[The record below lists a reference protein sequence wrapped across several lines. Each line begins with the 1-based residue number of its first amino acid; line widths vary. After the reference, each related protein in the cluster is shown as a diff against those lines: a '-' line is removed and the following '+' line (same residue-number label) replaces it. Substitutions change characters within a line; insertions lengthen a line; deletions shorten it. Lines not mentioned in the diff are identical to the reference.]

1 MRELLALKKYF
12 KKYFWQILIGVI
24 ALVIIDLLQLFVPR
38 VLKLAIDALAQGRAT
53 PNLLGHYF
61 FLIMVIA
68 IGIAFGRFWWRYL
81 LIGSARR
88 IEKELREDFYNH
100 LTTLDTSFFDTHKT
114 GDLMAHAVND
124 INAIRMSIGF
134 GLVILVDI
142 FALGIASLVM
152 MILISPRLTLYSL
165 LPFPFIAFFSTY
177 FGRFIH
183 RLFEK
188 VQASFSDLTERVRE
202 NLSGI
207 RVVKL
212 FVQEDAEIEKFKKV
226 SQDYVDKN
234 MKLWKIL
241 ALFFPIIM
249 GLAGIGE
256 VIVLG
261 LGGRYVIIGAISVGS
276 FVAFM
281 VYLQM
286 LVWPMMA
293 IGRAINMFQR
303 GAASQGRL
311 NRIFRTTPTIKSGY
325 QSITNAEAK
334 IEFRDVTFTYSGKE
348 KPALSNINLVIEPGS
363 FIGITGP
370 IGSGKSSLVHLL
382 LRLYEPQHGVI
393 LLNGIDIKEY
403 KIDELRKRIAFVPQD
418 TFLFS
423 ESIKDNILFG
433 NQKASLQEVE
443 NVAKIAEIYDEIME
457 FPDKFETIVGERGIT
472 LSGGQKQR
480 IALARAL
487 ILKRPILI
495 LDDAFSAVDANT
507 EQKIVKNLKSE
518 MANRTTI
525 VISHRLFAI
534 KEAKLIVVL
543 DEGRIVE
550 RGTHQE
556 LIKQRGLY
564 YSIYKTQQLEMKLEK
579 ISAPPLSSPLKGE
592 DKGEGGSRT
601 VSK

>member
-12 KKYFWQILIGVI
+12 RKYSWQIIIGII
-24 ALVIIDLLQLFVPR
+24 ALIVIDLLQLFVPR
-38 VLKLAIDALAQGRAT
+38 VLKLAIDALAQGKAT
-53 PNLLGHYF
+53 PGLLGHYF
-61 FLIMVIA
+61 LLIMLIA
-68 IGIAFGRFWWRYL
+68 LGIAFGRFWWRYL

-100 LTTLDTSFFDTHKT
+100 LTTLDLNFFDTHKT

-152 MILISPRLTLYSL
+152 MILISPRLTFYAL
-165 LPFPFIAFFSTY
+165 LPFPLITFFSTY

-188 VQASFSDLTERVRE
+188 VQESFSNLTERVRE

-212 FVQEDAEIEKFKKV
+212 FVQEDSETEKFKIA

-234 MKLWKIL
+234 VKLWKIL

-249 GLAGIGE
+249 GLAGFGE

-286 LVWPMMA
+286 MVWPMMA

-311 NRIFRTTPTIKSGY
+311 NRIFRTMPAIKGGGKC
-325 QSITNAEAK
+325 ITEEK
-334 IEFRDVTFTYSGKE
+334 TRIEFKNVSFLYQGKE
-348 KPALSNINLVIEPGS
+348 KPAIKDIELEIEAGS
-363 FIGITGP
+363 FVGITGP

-382 LRLYEPQHGVI
+382 LRLYEPHNGVI
-393 LLNGIDIKEY
+393 LLNGVDIKEY
-403 KIDELRKRIAFVPQD
+403 KLDDLRRHIAFVPQD

-423 ESIKDNILFG
+423 ETIKENILFG
-433 NQKASLQEVE
+433 NQKADFKEVE
-443 NVAKIAEIYDEIME
+443 KVARIAEIYDEVME
-457 FPDKFETIVGERGIT
+457 FPQGFETIVGERGIT

-487 ILKRPILI
+487 ILKRPVLI
-495 LDDAFSAVDANT
+495 LDDAFSAVDAHT

-525 VISHRLFAI
+525 IISHRLFAI
-534 KEAKLIVVL
+534 KEAKMIVVL
-543 DEGRIVE
+543 DEGKIVE
-550 RGTHQE
+550 KGTHQE

-579 ISAPPLSSPLKGE
+579 I
-592 DKGEGGSRT
+592 
-601 VSK
+601 

>member
-12 KKYFWQILIGVI
+12 RRYSWQIIIGII
-24 ALVIIDLLQLFVPR
+24 ALIIIDLLQLFVPR
-38 VLKLAIDALAQGRAT
+38 VLKLAVDALAQGRAT
-53 PNLLGHYF
+53 MSLLGYYF
-61 FLIMVIA
+61 LLIMLIA

-100 LTTLDTSFFDTHKT
+100 LTTLDLSFFDTHKT

-142 FALGIASLVM
+142 FALGVASLVM
-152 MILISPRLTLYSL
+152 MIMISPRLTFYAL

-188 VQASFSDLTERVRE
+188 VQESFSNLTERVRE

-212 FVQEDAEIEKFKKV
+212 FVQEDAEIEKFKRT
-226 SQDYVDKN
+226 SEDYVNKN

-241 ALFFPIIM
+241 SLFFPIIM

-286 LVWPMMA
+286 MVWPMMA

-311 NRIFRTTPTIKSGY
+311 NRIFSIKP
-325 QSITNAEAK
+325 SIKGGEKNVSRDGAK
-334 IEFRDVTFTYSGKE
+334 IEYKNITFTYPGKE
-348 KPALSNINLVIEPGS
+348 KPALSNITLEIETGS

-382 LRLYEPQHGVI
+382 LRLYEPQDGTI
-393 LLNGIDIKEY
+393 FLNGIDIKEY
-403 KIDELRKRIAFVPQD
+403 NLAELRKSIAFVPQD

-423 ESIKDNILFG
+423 DTIKENILFG
-433 NQKASLQEVE
+433 NPRADMSDVE
-443 NVAKIAEIYDEIME
+443 NVARIAEIYDEVME
-457 FPDKFETIVGERGIT
+457 FPQGFETIVGERGIT

-487 ILKRPILI
+487 VLKRPILI

-518 MANRTTI
+518 LTNRTTI
-525 VISHRLFAI
+525 IISHRLFAI
-534 KEAKLIVVL
+534 KEAKMIIVL
-543 DEGRIVE
+543 DEGKIVE
-550 RGTHQE
+550 KGTHQE

-579 ISAPPLSSPLKGE
+579 I
-592 DKGEGGSRT
+592 
-601 VSK
+601 

>member
-1 MRELLALKKYF
+1 MRELLALRKYF
-12 KKYFWQILIGVI
+12 KKYFWQIFGGIV
-24 ALVIIDLLQLFVPR
+24 ALVIIDLLQLFIPQ
-38 VLKLAIDALAQGRAT
+38 VLKFAIDTLAQGRAT
-53 PNLLGHYF
+53 PGLLGYYF
-61 FLIMVIA
+61 LLIMIIA
-68 IGIAFGRFWWRYL
+68 VGIAFGRFWWRYL

-100 LTTLDTSFFDTHKT
+100 LTTLDVSFYDTHKT

-124 INAIRMSIGF
+124 INAVRMSIGF

-142 FALGIASLVM
+142 FALGISSLVM
-152 MILISPRLTLYSL
+152 MILISPRLTFYAL
-165 LPFPFIAFFSTY
+165 LPFPLITFFSTY

-188 VQASFSDLTERVRE
+188 VQESFSDLTERVRE

-212 FVQEDAEIEKFKKV
+212 FVQEDAETEKFSGA

-261 LGGRYVIIGAISVGS
+261 LGGSYVIIGAISVGS

-286 LVWPMMA
+286 MVWPMMA

-311 NRIFRTTPTIKSGY
+311 NRIFRTTPTIKSGDKTVPE
-325 QSITNAEAK
+325 IGAK
-334 IEFRDVTFTYSGKE
+334 IEFKSVSLIYQGKE
-348 KPALSNINLVIEPGS
+348 KPALKEVELEIETGS
-363 FIGITGP
+363 FVGVTGP

-382 LRLYEPQHGVI
+382 LRLYEPQSGVI
-393 LLNGIDIKEY
+393 LLNGIDIKDY
-403 KIDELRKRIAFVPQD
+403 KIEELRKNIAFVPQD

-423 ESIKDNILFG
+423 EPIKDNILFG
-433 NQKASLQEVE
+433 NQKADMSEVE
-443 NVAKIAEIYDEIME
+443 KVAKIAEIYDEIMA
-457 FPDKFETIVGERGIT
+457 FPKGFDTIVGERGIT

-480 IALARAL
+480 LALARAL

-495 LDDAFSAVDANT
+495 LDDAFSAVDAHT
-507 EQKIVKNLKSE
+507 EQKIVKNLRSE
-518 MANRTTI
+518 MANRTAI
-525 VISHRLFAI
+525 IISHRLFAI
-534 KEAKLIVVL
+534 KEAKMVIVL

-550 RGTHQE
+550 KGTHQE

-564 YSIYKTQQLEMKLEK
+564 YNIYRTQQLEMKLEK
-579 ISAPPLSSPLKGE
+579 I
-592 DKGEGGSRT
+592 
-601 VSK
+601 

>member
-1 MRELLALKKYF
+1 MRELLALRKYF
-12 KKYFWQILIGVI
+12 KKYFWQILFGII
-24 ALVIIDLLQLFVPR
+24 ALIIIDLLQLFVPR
-38 VLKLAIDALAQGRAT
+38 VLKIAIDTLAQGRAS
-53 PNLLGHYF
+53 PGLLGYYF

-68 IGIAFGRFWWRYL
+68 LGIAFGRFWWRYL
-81 LIGSARR
+81 LIGSARK

-100 LTTLDTSFFDTHKT
+100 LTTLDLTFFDTHKT

-152 MILISPRLTLYSL
+152 MILISPTLTFYAL
-165 LPFPFIAFFSTY
+165 LPFPLIAFFSTH

-188 VQASFSDLTERVRE
+188 VQESFSNLTERVRE

-212 FVQEDAEIEKFKKV
+212 FVQEDGEIDKFDKV
-226 SQDYVDKN
+226 SKEYVNKN

-256 VIVLG
+256 VVVLG
-261 LGGRYVIIGAISVGS
+261 LGGYYVIIGAISIGS

-286 LVWPMMA
+286 MVWPMMA

-311 NRIFRTTPTIKSGY
+311 NRIFRTMSAIKTGS
-325 QSITNAEAK
+325 QSVPEAELSL
-334 IEFRDVTFTYSGKE
+334 EFRNVSFTYPGKE
-348 KPALSNINLVIEPGS
+348 KPALEDINLLIEPGTL
-363 FIGITGP
+363 IGITGP

-382 LRLYEPQHGVI
+382 LRLYEPQSGI
-393 LLNGIDIKEY
+393 ITLNGLDINEY
-403 KIDELRKRIAFVPQD
+403 KIDELRRHIAFVPQD

-423 ESIKDNILFG
+423 ETIRENILLG
-433 NQKASLQEVE
+433 NQKASVSEVE
-443 NVAKIAEIYDEIME
+443 NVAKIAEIYNEIIE

-495 LDDAFSAVDANT
+495 LDDAFSSVDAHT

-518 MANRTTI
+518 MVNRTTI
-525 VISHRLFAI
+525 IISHRLFAI
-534 KEAKLIVVL
+534 KEAKLIIVL

-550 RGTHQE
+550 KGTHQE
-556 LIKQRGLY
+556 LVKQRGLY
-564 YSIYKTQQLEMKLEK
+564 YDIFRTQQLEMKLEK
-579 ISAPPLSSPLKGE
+579 I
-592 DKGEGGSRT
+592 
-601 VSK
+601 

>member
-1 MRELLALKKYF
+1 MRELLVLKKYF
-12 KKYFWQILIGVI
+12 KKYLWQVLFGII

-38 VLKLAIDALAQGRAT
+38 IIKLVIDALAQGKAS
-53 PNLLGHYF
+53 PSLLGYYF
-61 FLIMVIA
+61 FWIMVIA
-68 IGIAFGRFWWRYL
+68 LGIAFGRFWWRYL
-81 LIGSARR
+81 LIGSARK
-88 IEKELREDFYNH
+88 IEKELRQDFYNH
-100 LTTLDTSFFDTHKT
+100 LTMLDINFFDTHKT

-124 INAIRMSIGF
+124 INAVRMSIGF

-152 MILISPRLTLYSL
+152 MLLISPLLTFYSL
-165 LPFPFIAFFSTY
+165 LPFPLITFFSAY

-188 VQASFSDLTERVRE
+188 VQESFSNLTERVRE

-212 FVQEDAEIEKFKKV
+212 FVQEDAEMEKFDKT

-234 MKLWKIL
+234 LKLWKVW

-249 GLAGIGE
+249 GLAGFGE
-256 VIVLG
+256 VIVMG
-261 LGGRYVIIGAISVGS
+261 LGGRYVIAGVISVGS

-286 LVWPMMA
+286 MVWPMMA

-311 NRIFRTTPTIKSGY
+311 NRIFNVAPLIGSGDKKVEEVISDIEYRNVSLTY
-325 QSITNAEAK
+325 Q
-334 IEFRDVTFTYSGKE
+334 GKE
-348 KPALSNINLVIEPGS
+348 KPALKNIDLKIESGS

-382 LRLYEPQHGVI
+382 LRLYEPQGGTI
-393 LLNGIDIKEY
+393 LISGADIKTY
-403 KIDELRKRIAFVPQD
+403 RIDELRKSIAFVPQD

-423 ESIKDNILFG
+423 DTIKANILFG
-433 NQKASLQEVE
+433 SPHADTKDVE
-443 NVAKIAEIYDEIME
+443 KVTKIAEIYDEIMD
-457 FPDKFETIVGERGIT
+457 FPQGFDTIVGERGIT

-480 IALARAL
+480 IAVARAL

-495 LDDAFSAVDANT
+495 LDDSFSAVDAQT
-507 EQKIVKNLKSE
+507 EQKIVKNLKSA
-518 MANRTTI
+518 MANCTTVI
-525 VISHRLFAI
+525 ISHRLFAI
-534 KEAKLIVVL
+534 KEAWLIIVIDDGV
-543 DEGRIVE
+543 IVE
-550 RGTHQE
+550 LGTHQE
-556 LIKQRGLY
+556 LIRKRGLY
-564 YSIYKTQQLEMKLEK
+564 YNIFRTQQLEMRLEK
-579 ISAPPLSSPLKGE
+579 LQ
-592 DKGEGGSRT
+592 
-601 VSK
+601 

>member
-1 MRELLALKKYF
+1 MLALKKYF
-12 KKYFWQILIGVI
+12 RKYFWQILIGVI
-24 ALVIIDLLQLFVPR
+24 ALIIIDLLQLFVPR
-38 VLKLAIDALAQGRAT
+38 IMKLAIDALAQGKAT
-53 PNLLGHYF
+53 TGLLGYYF
-61 FLIMVIA
+61 LLIMVIA
-68 IGIAFGRFWWRYL
+68 VGIAFGRFWWRYL
-81 LIGSARR
+81 LIGSARK

-100 LTTLDTSFFDTHKT
+100 LTTLDVSFFDTHKT

-124 INAIRMSIGF
+124 INAVRMSIGF

-152 MILISPRLTLYSL
+152 MILISPLLTFYSL
-165 LPFPFIAFFSTY
+165 LPFPLITFFSAY

-188 VQASFSDLTERVRE
+188 VQESFSNLTERVRE

-212 FVQEDAEIEKFKKV
+212 FVQEEPEIEKFRKT
-226 SQDYVDKN
+226 SEDYVDKN
-234 MKLWKIL
+234 LKLWKVW

-249 GLAGIGE
+249 GLAGLGE

-261 LGGRYVIIGAISVGS
+261 FGGRYVIAGAISVGS

-286 LVWPMMA
+286 MVWPMMA

-311 NRIFRTTPTIKSGY
+311 NRIFNNKSVIKSGDK
-325 QSITNAEAK
+325 QITEIVSE
-334 IEFRDVTFTYSGKE
+334 IEYENVTFIYQDKE
-348 KPALSNINLVIEPGS
+348 KPALKDIQLKIQSGS

-370 IGSGKSSLVHLL
+370 IGSGKSTIVHLL
-382 LRLYEPQHGVI
+382 LRLYEPQSGTI

-403 KIDELRKRIAFVPQD
+403 RLDELRRHIAFVPQD

-423 ESIKDNILFG
+423 DTIRANILFG
-433 NQKASLQEVE
+433 NQSADKSELEKVT
-443 NVAKIAEIYDEIME
+443 KIAEIYDEIMD
-457 FPDKFETIVGERGIT
+457 FPQGFDTIVGERGIT

-495 LDDAFSAVDANT
+495 LDDAFSAVDAQT
-507 EQKIVKNLKSE
+507 EQKIVKNLKSA
-518 MANRTTI
+518 MVNCTTI
-525 VISHRLFAI
+525 IISHRLFAI
-534 KEAKLIVVL
+534 KEARVIIVL
-543 DEGRIVE
+543 DDGVIVE
-550 RGTHQE
+550 MGTHQE
-556 LIKQRGLY
+556 LLRKRGLY
-564 YSIYKTQQLEMKLEK
+564 YNIFRTQQLEMKLEK
-579 ISAPPLSSPLKGE
+579 IQ
-592 DKGEGGSRT
+592 
-601 VSK
+601 

>member
-12 KKYFWQILIGVI
+12 RRYSWQIIIGII
-24 ALVIIDLLQLFVPR
+24 ALIIIDLLQLFVPR
-38 VLKLAIDALAQGRAT
+38 VLKLAVDALAQGRAT
-53 PNLLGHYF
+53 MSLLGYYF
-61 FLIMVIA
+61 LLIMLIA

-88 IEKELREDFYNH
+88 IEKELRGDFYNH
-100 LTTLDTSFFDTHKT
+100 LTMLDLSFFDTHKT

-142 FALGIASLVM
+142 FALGVASLVM
-152 MILISPRLTLYSL
+152 MIMISPRLTFYAL

-188 VQASFSDLTERVRE
+188 VQESFSNLTERVRE

-212 FVQEDAEIEKFKKV
+212 FVQEDAEIEKFKRT
-226 SQDYVDKN
+226 SEDYVNKN

-241 ALFFPIIM
+241 SLFFPIIM

-286 LVWPMMA
+286 MVWPMMA

-311 NRIFRTTPTIKSGY
+311 NRIFSIKP
-325 QSITNAEAK
+325 SIKGGEKNVSRDGAK
-334 IEFRDVTFTYSGKE
+334 IEYKNITFTYPGKE
-348 KPALSNINLVIEPGS
+348 KPALSNITLEIETGS

-382 LRLYEPQHGVI
+382 LRLYEPQDGTI
-393 LLNGIDIKEY
+393 FLNGIDIKEY
-403 KIDELRKRIAFVPQD
+403 NLAELRKSIAFVPQD

-423 ESIKDNILFG
+423 DTIKENILFG
-433 NQKASLQEVE
+433 NPRADMSDVE
-443 NVAKIAEIYDEIME
+443 NVARIAEIYDEVME
-457 FPDKFETIVGERGIT
+457 FPQGFETIVGERGIT

-487 ILKRPILI
+487 VLKRPILI

-518 MANRTTI
+518 LTNRTTI
-525 VISHRLFAI
+525 IISHRLFAI
-534 KEAKLIVVL
+534 KEAKMIIVL
-543 DEGRIVE
+543 DEGKIVE
-550 RGTHQE
+550 KGTHQE

-579 ISAPPLSSPLKGE
+579 I
-592 DKGEGGSRT
+592 
-601 VSK
+601 

>member
-12 KKYFWQILIGVI
+12 KKYFWQILFGII

-38 VLKLAIDALAQGRAT
+38 ILKLAIDALAQGTAN
-53 PNLLGHYF
+53 PKLLGYYF

-68 IGIAFGRFWWRYL
+68 VGIAFGRFWWRYL
-81 LIGSARR
+81 LIGSARK
-88 IEKELREDFYNH
+88 IEKELRQDFYNH
-100 LTTLDTSFFDTHKT
+100 LTVLDINFFDTHKT

-124 INAIRMSIGF
+124 INAVRMSIGF

-142 FALGIASLVM
+142 FALGIASLIM
-152 MILISPRLTLYSL
+152 MLLISPLLTFYSL
-165 LPFPFIAFFSTY
+165 LPFPLITFFSTY

-183 RLFEK
+183 LLFEK
-188 VQASFSDLTERVRE
+188 VQESFSNLTERVRE

-212 FVQEDAEIEKFKKV
+212 FVQEDAEIEKFDKT
-226 SQDYVDKN
+226 SQDYVEKN
-234 MKLWKIL
+234 LKLWKVW

-249 GLAGIGE
+249 GLAGLGE

-261 LGGRYVIIGAISVGS
+261 LGGRYVISGAISVGA

-286 LVWPMMA
+286 MVWPMMA

-311 NRIFRTTPTIKSGY
+311 NRIFNIKPMIKGGDKKIPEIGGEIEYKNIKLIY
-325 QSITNAEAK
+325 Q
-334 IEFRDVTFTYSGKE
+334 GKQ
-348 KPALSNINLVIEPGS
+348 KHALNDINLKINSGS
-363 FIGITGP
+363 LIGLTGP

-382 LRLYEPQHGVI
+382 LRLYEPQDGTI

-403 KIDELRKRIAFVPQD
+403 GLDDLRRFIAFVPQD

-423 ESIKDNILFG
+423 DTIKENILFG
-433 NQKASLQEVE
+433 NKDASFDDV
-443 NVAKIAEIYDEIME
+443 VRVTKIAEIHNEIMD
-457 FPDKFETIVGERGIT
+457 FPQGFDTVVGERGIT

-487 ILKRPILI
+487 ILERPVLI
-495 LDDAFSAVDANT
+495 LDDAFSAVDAQT

-518 MANRTTI
+518 MVNRTTLI
-525 VISHRLFAI
+525 ISHRLFAI
-534 KEAKLIVVL
+534 KEAHLIVVL
-543 DEGRIVE
+543 DQGAIVE
-550 RGTHQE
+550 KGTHSE

-564 YSIYKTQQLEMKLEK
+564 YNIYRTQQLEMKLEK
-579 ISAPPLSSPLKGE
+579 IL
-592 DKGEGGSRT
+592 
-601 VSK
+601 